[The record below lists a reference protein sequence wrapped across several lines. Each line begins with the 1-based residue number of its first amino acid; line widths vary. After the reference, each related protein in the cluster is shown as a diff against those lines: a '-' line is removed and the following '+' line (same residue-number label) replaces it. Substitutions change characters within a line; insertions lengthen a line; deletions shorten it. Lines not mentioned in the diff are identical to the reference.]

1 MITPIGIALGV
12 ICYSFFNA
20 NSPPT
25 ILAIGVLDS
34 ISAGLLIYGAT
45 VDLLAKDFFMGDGG
59 LADASD
65 KRVAGAILSMLLGAM
80 VSSKVFIYYKYNKV
94 TGNVNLGS
102 MGLILCTKIGLIV
115 KISCYF
121 TNSRTIRDFHSIIDI
136 IIYKIKCIREYS
148 KRVKSV
154 PMFE

>member
-1 MITPIGIALGV
+1 MFKNNFLKNYARLIYYCQMCDGFAIGTRIADVKFTSKKYLRLTLMCCQYTFNQNYWFFIIIRILAIYSLITPLGIALGV

-65 KRVAGAILSMLLGAM
+65 KRVAGAIVSMLVGAGIMSLLGQ
-80 VSSKVFIYYKYNKV
+80 
-94 TGNVNLGS
+94 
-102 MGLILCTKIGLIV
+102 
-115 KISCYF
+115 F
-121 TNSRTIRDFHSIIDI
+121 T
-136 IIYKIKCIREYS
+136 
-148 KRVKSV
+148 
-154 PMFE
+154 

>member
-1 MITPIGIALGV
+1 MGV

-25 ILAIGVLDS
+25 ILAIGILDS

-65 KRVAGAILSMLLGAM
+65 KRAAGAILSMLLGAM
-80 VSSKVFIYYKYNKV
+80 VSTSAVFFFYLLTNSGHVY
-94 TGNVNLGS
+94 LGT
-102 MGLILCTKIGLIV
+102 MGLIDP
-115 KISCYF
+115 S
-121 TNSRTIRDFHSIIDI
+121 
-136 IIYKIKCIREYS
+136 
-148 KRVKSV
+148 
-154 PMFE
+154 